1 MAVIYID
8 VLFVVNLIV
17 NYLLLRVSCIFSG
30 INFNR
35 YRVLVAAIVGAC
47 YSVLVF
53 FPDFT
58 VVCSM
63 IFKLLVSMLLVAI
76 AFPFYSIRSFLK
88 TLLIF
93 YAVSFGFGGCV
104 LGTFYFTNIGARFGA
119 VYSNGVLYFNL
130 PWSVLAISWCVFYIS
145 VKFFGVITKK
155 TLHKKSLQK
164 KLLLYFKDKTVEVT
178 ALLDTGNSLIDPIS
192 LSPVI
197 IVEYSILK
205 NLFSKEIQQTLDRL
219 GFDSI
224 DWIMREA
231 NAKGLSTR
239 LIPFSSI
246 GKENGILLGF
256 IPDRIEIYDECG
268 VKQVDKCVIGLCE
281 SSLSKDKSYSA
292 LLNPYV

>member
-1 MAVIYID
+1 MPVIYID
-8 VLFVVNLIV
+8 VLFIVNLIV
-17 NYLLLRVSCIFSG
+17 NYLLLRASCVFSG
-30 INFNR
+30 LNFKR
-35 YRVLVAAIVGAC
+35 YRVLIAAFIGAC

-58 VVCSM
+58 VVCST
-63 IFKLLVSMLLVAI
+63 IYKLLVSMLLVAV

-130 PWSVLAISWCVFYIS
+130 PWSILAISWIVFYIS
-145 VKFFGVITKK
+145 VKIFGVITKK
-155 TLHKKSLQK
+155 TLHRKSLQK
-164 KLLLYFKDKTVEVT
+164 KLLLYFKDNTVEVT

-197 IVEYSILK
+197 IVEYRLLK
-205 NLFSKEIQQTLDRL
+205 NLFNVEIQQALDRL

-224 DWIMREA
+224 EWIMREA
-231 NAKGLSTR
+231 NERGLATR
-239 LIPFSSI
+239 LIPFSSL
-246 GKENGILLGF
+246 GKENGMLLGF
-256 IPDRIEIYDECG
+256 IPDRAEVYDECG
-268 VKQVDKCVIGLCE
+268 MKIIDKCVIGLCE
-281 SSLSKDKSYSA
+281 SSLSKDKSYGA